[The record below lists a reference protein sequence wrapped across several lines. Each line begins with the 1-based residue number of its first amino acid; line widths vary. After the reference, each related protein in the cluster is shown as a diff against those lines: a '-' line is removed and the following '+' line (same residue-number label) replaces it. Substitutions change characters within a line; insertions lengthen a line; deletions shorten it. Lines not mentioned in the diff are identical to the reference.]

1 MTVVA
6 CVYRNPPPP
15 HQPSPPTLLSLSRF
29 VDAFAVAFAR
39 GLFFFVFFGGAARGC
54 SIVQTRYGKILSYR
68 WFGDG
73 YIMAG
78 FTSGFI
84 VVIST
89 HAHEIGTYV

>member
-1 MTVVA
+1 L
-6 CVYRNPPPP
+6 
-15 HQPSPPTLLSLSRF
+15 HH
-29 VDAFAVAFAR
+29 
-39 GLFFFVFFGGAARGC
+39 GL
-54 SIVQTRYGKILSYR
+54 QTRYGKILSYR

-89 HAHEIGTYV
+89 QPHEIGGWVFQWTRGVGVG